1 MRDGTLTGIS
11 LSRPLPSG
19 LITAEFSN
27 ADTQQQIRKV
37 TSQSLSY
44 LFIYQ
49 LIVALLQF
57 FFRSVYTW
65 NELIDHFFHLT
76 KAKLH
81 SSPTSEIATS
91 CQGNTFLFRQWFKPK
106 SYRPRWNLTVRV
118 KGESNA
124 QNDCR

>member
-57 FFRSVYTW
+57 FRSVYTW

-76 KAKLH
+76 LCLGLRYSQRPNFIHHPRQKSQRVAKETH
-81 SSPTSEIATS
+81 F
-91 CQGNTFLFRQWFKPK
+91 FLENGL
-106 SYRPRWNLTVRV
+106 NLGVTDLD
-118 KGESNA
+118 GI
-124 QNDCR
+124 